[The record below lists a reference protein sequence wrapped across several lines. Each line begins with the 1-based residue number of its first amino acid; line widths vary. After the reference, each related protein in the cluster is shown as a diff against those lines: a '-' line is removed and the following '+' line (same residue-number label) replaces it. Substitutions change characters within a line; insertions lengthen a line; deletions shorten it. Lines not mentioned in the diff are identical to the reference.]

1 LPGAGWFGGTS
12 GGDFREAL
20 APMVSATGN
29 LTGAVTAMRS
39 ERTQPDAES
48 LAMGEIRADADFGGR
63 SGLDNPFTVVHMLG
77 DLTLTAATDYV
88 RAFGEVFREIPN
100 RDKVPMYAH
109 LVIARAA
116 LEACVVSAW
125 LNEHGI
131 SRGERLKRG
140 LSEFIYSAVEEQR
153 VRYQR
158 GGWARTRD
166 WIEHATK
173 LGWTVTD
180 WEGNQWRR
188 DTQGTPRVAGVTRPG
203 IAGGIRDLLVN
214 DEASKIGKLEWSRL
228 SAVSHAT
235 WWGLRWGMGLDQAVG
250 NPLTGLVSVPVGT
263 TASGVLLQ
271 AVCILKAL
279 RRAADT
285 RFELMGW
292 SSTAWAEA
300 VRASIEHEGEIL
312 RALKAA
318 IPDEFAAA
326 EAADTEQTD

>member
-1 LPGAGWFGGTS
+1 MTGSGWVGGTS

-20 APMVSATGN
+20 APMVRATGN

-48 LAMGEIRADADFGGR
+48 LAMGEVHDDADYGGR
-63 SGLDNPFTVVHMLG
+63 SGLDNPFTVINMLG
-77 DLTLTAATDYV
+77 DLTLTAATDHV
-88 RAFGEVFREIPN
+88 RAFGEVFRGSPDV
-100 RDKVPMYAH
+100 DKVPMYAH

-125 LNEHGI
+125 LNEPGI
-131 SRGERLKRG
+131 ARDERLRRG

-166 WIEHATK
+166 WIEHVTK

-180 WEGNQWRR
+180 WEGNEWRR
-188 DTQGTPRVAGVTRPG
+188 DTQGTPRIAGVMRPG
-203 IAGGIRDLLVN
+203 IAGGVRDLLVN
-214 DEASKIGKLEWSRL
+214 DDASKIGKLEWSRL

-235 WWGLRWGMGLDQAVG
+235 WWGLRWGMGLDQGVA
-250 NPLTGLVSVPVGT
+250 NPATGLLSVPVGT

-292 SSTAWAEA
+292 SSPGWADA
-300 VRASIEHEGEIL
+300 VRASIEHEGEVL

-326 EAADTEQTD
+326 EAADTVETD

>member
-1 LPGAGWFGGTS
+1 
-12 GGDFREAL
+12 
-20 APMVSATGN
+20 
-29 LTGAVTAMRS
+29 
-39 ERTQPDAES
+39 
-48 LAMGEIRADADFGGR
+48 
-63 SGLDNPFTVVHMLG
+63 
-77 DLTLTAATDYV
+77 
-88 RAFGEVFREIPN
+88 
-100 RDKVPMYAH
+100 MYAQ

-125 LNEHGI
+125 LNEPGI
-131 SRGERLKRG
+131 ARDERLKRG

-173 LGWTVTD
+173 LGWSVTD
-180 WEGNQWRR
+180 WQCNEWRR
-188 DTQGTPRVAGVTRPG
+188 DTQGAPRVAGVMRPG
-203 IAGGIRDLLVN
+203 IAGGVRDLLVN

-235 WWGLRWGMGLDQAVG
+235 WWGLRWGMGLDQGVA
-250 NPLTGLVSVPVGT
+250 NSLTGLVSVPVGT

-279 RRAADT
+279 RRAADS

-292 SSTAWAEA
+292 SSTAWSDA
-300 VRASIEHEGEIL
+300 VRASIEHEGEVL

-326 EAADTEQTD
+326 EAADTAETD